1 MQYFFTSKFPEYR
14 NNPFLISGESYAGK
28 YIPDLA
34 SRIDR
39 HNLQTKAD
47 DKINLKAVFIGNGVM
62 DFTDDSLEKSTI
74 EYFIDHD
81 FLDPETLEYWS
92 RACQHDEESAGCQFF
107 LERAEETLDDIN
119 PYSIFYLT
127 QTFTAT
133 ASTMT
138 HSNHL

>member
-1 MQYFFTSKFPEYR
+1 
-14 NNPFLISGESYAGK
+14 
-28 YIPDLA
+28 
-34 SRIDR
+34 
-39 HNLQTKAD
+39 
-47 DKINLKAVFIGNGVM
+47 M

-119 PYSIFYLT
+119 PYNIYSYCFYNDSFESSMNQEKRQFLSQESILMSLRKT
-127 QTFTAT
+127 
-133 ASTMT
+133 SK
-138 HSNHL
+138 NPE